1 MLTRFGPGRDRV
13 TTLRATLKG
22 GEPTGAGSGAD
33 DTTGWGYSLANLGEL
48 LFGCLD
54 AIEAQSVLE
63 IGAYKGELTSE
74 LLDWADRSGASIV
87 ALDPEPPEELVELGK
102 QRPELELLLKTSHDA
117 LREVEFP
124 DAIIVDGDHNYYTLS
139 EELRIVGERAPGAEI
154 PLMMFHD
161 VGWPHARRD
170 TYYVPERIPEEHRK
184 PLAHEVYL
192 SPSEPGISE
201 DGGLPYVWAAE
212 REGGPGNGTLTALED
227 FVNAHDGLRLATVP
241 AFFGFGVLWH
251 TGAPWADAVAKLVGP
266 WDRNPLLDRLEAN
279 RVAQIVERSR
289 DLVRAQKVNQQL
301 EERSRAQGDRLRE
314 KEQEI
319 HERAATMRALDA
331 RLRSQQKLLRRM
343 LNSRAIALAERLSR
357 LRRGGEAA
365 VSRDDIRRAL
375 SGDGDDA

>member
-1 MLTRFGPGRDRV
+1 V
-13 TTLRATLKG
+13 NG
-22 GEPTGAGSGAD
+22 GEPTGAGSGAH

-54 AIEAQSVLE
+54 AIGAKSVLE

-74 LLDWADRSGASIV
+74 LLDWADRSGARIV
-87 ALDPEPPEELVELGK
+87 ALDPEPPDELLELEK

-124 DAIIVDGDHNYYTLS
+124 DAIVVDGDHNYYTLS
-139 EELRIVGERAPGAEI
+139 EELRIVAERIPVAQI

-170 TYYVPERIPEEHRK
+170 TYYVPDRIPEEHRQ

-212 REGGPGNGTLTALED
+212 REGGPANGTLTALED
-227 FVNAHDGLRLATVP
+227 FVNAHEGLRLATVP
-241 AFFGFGVLWH
+241 AFFGFGVVWH
-251 TGAPWADAVAKLVGP
+251 TDAPWAGAVADLVGP
-266 WDRNPLLDRLEAN
+266 WDRNPLLERLEAN

-289 DLVRAQKVNQQL
+289 DLVRARKVNDEL
-301 EERSRAQGDRLRE
+301 ADRSRAQGDRLRE
-314 KEQEI
+314 KEQEL
-319 HERAATMRALDA
+319 HERAATMRELDA
-331 RLRSQQKLLRRM
+331 RLRKQEKQLAEQRALLARM
-343 LNSRAIALAERLSR
+343 VASRAFAVGEQVSR
-357 LRRGGEAA
+357 LRRGGQPAF
-365 VSRDDIRRAL
+365 SREEIRRVL
-375 SGDGDDA
+375 GSDEPGG

>member
-1 MLTRFGPGRDRV
+1 V
-13 TTLRATLKG
+13 NG
-22 GEPTGAGSGAD
+22 GEPTTAEAAGT

-54 AIEAQSVLE
+54 AIQAKSVLE

-74 LLDWADRSGASIV
+74 LLEWADRSGARIV
-87 ALDPEPPEELVELGK
+87 ALDPEPPDELLELGK
-102 QRPELELLLKTSHDA
+102 QRPDLELVLETSHDA
-117 LREVEFP
+117 LRKIELP
-124 DAIIVDGDHNYYTLS
+124 DAIVVDGDHNYYTLS

-170 TYYVPERIPEEHRK
+170 TYYVPDRIPDEHRQ

-212 REGGPGNGTLTALED
+212 REGGPENGTLTALED
-227 FVNAHDGLRLATVP
+227 FVNGREGLRLSTVP
-241 AFFGFGVLWH
+241 AFFGFGALWH
-251 TGAPWADAVAKLVGP
+251 TEAPWADAVARILDP
-266 WDRNPLLDRLEAN
+266 WDRNPLLERLEAN

-289 DLVRAQKVNQQL
+289 DLVRAQKVNEEL
-301 EERSRAQGDRLRE
+301 EARSRAQGDRLRE

-343 LNSRAIALAERLSR
+343 VNSRAIALAERLSR
-357 LRRGGEAA
+357 LRRGSEPA
-365 VSRDDIRRAL
+365 VSRDDIRRVL
-375 SGDGDDA
+375 SGEGDDA